1 MCNYWSVGGLVV
13 YVKTVYI
20 VDNVFYF
27 VIMIRHGAHVIF
39 TQMVSTNEAMIR
51 GSLDFPNLISLS
63 DVTQDFVVNLE
74 IYGMVLKQFS

>member
-1 MCNYWSVGGLVV
+1 LCNYWSVGGLVV

-74 IYGMVLKQFS
+74 IYGMVVKQFS

>member
-74 IYGMVLKQFS
+74 IYGMVVKQFS